1 MTHSIG
7 KFINGVTELYVW
19 IFNIIIKYV
28 KKNLIDKK
36 DAINVN
42 QVVKAL
48 SIIDDFKYA
57 K

>member
-7 KFINGVTELYVW
+7 KFINGVSELYVW
-19 IFNIIIKYV
+19 IFNVNIKYV

-42 QVVKAL
+42 QVVKAFATT
-48 SIIDDFKYA
+48 DVFKYA

>member
-7 KFINGVTELYVW
+7 KFINRVSELYVW

-48 SIIDDFKYA
+48 SITDDFKYA